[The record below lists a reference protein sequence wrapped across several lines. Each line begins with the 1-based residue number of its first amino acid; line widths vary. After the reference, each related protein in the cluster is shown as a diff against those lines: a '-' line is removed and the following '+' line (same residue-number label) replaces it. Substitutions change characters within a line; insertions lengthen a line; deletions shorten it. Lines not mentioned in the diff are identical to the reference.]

1 MPKSFFGPAELSS
14 VIGNQLVSRDRTHT
28 TGIVTGREQYTTRS
42 LSLPDD
48 VTSSWCAQYT
58 ILPDQQ
64 LLDSVCSTNLGDQLH
79 HFRVVV
85 SSISSYNKEATFCTF
100 RDGEDDAGDE
110 RLAVVR
116 LLEDGDLLSKS

>member
-1 MPKSFFGPAELSS
+1 M
-14 VIGNQLVSRDRTHT
+14 
-28 TGIVTGREQYTTRS
+28 TGCEQYTPRS

-48 VTSSWCAQYT
+48 VTGSRCAQYT
-58 ILPDQQ
+58 ILPNQK
-64 LLDSVCSTNLGDQLH
+64 LLDPVCSTDLGDQLH

-85 SSISSYNKEATFCTF
+85 SSISSYNKEASFCTF
-100 RDGEDDAGDE
+100 RNGEEDAGDK